1 MQLFFRTV
9 DGTRYI
15 YEGIFDREITG
26 ELLKVFYRNGK
37 LVEASSYSELT
48 LISCL
53 LQTLVSDGKLEQDFK
68 GYLVTILNETKKDL
82 MLTETKLEKALEEVQ
97 RLKERNRELVE
108 KQGDK
113 K

>member
-26 ELLKVFYRNGK
+26 ELLNVFYRNGK
-37 LVEASSYSELT
+37 LVEASQYSEIT

-53 LQTLVSDGKLEQDFK
+53 LQTLVSDGKLDQDFK
-68 GYLVTILNETKKDL
+68 GYLVSCLNEKNKEL
-82 MLTETKLEKALEEVQ
+82 IEAETKLSKALEEVQ
-97 RLKERNRELVE
+97 RLKEKNRELVE
-108 KQGDK
+108 KQGAK